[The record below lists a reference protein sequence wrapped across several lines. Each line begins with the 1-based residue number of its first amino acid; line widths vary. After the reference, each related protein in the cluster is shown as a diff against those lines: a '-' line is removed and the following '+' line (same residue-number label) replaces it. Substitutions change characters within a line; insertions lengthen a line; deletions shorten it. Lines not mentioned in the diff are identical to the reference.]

1 MINCGA
7 ALKALRPLMA
17 LRPLRQ
23 RRNNLLFLQ
32 FSVSYQATLGLPV
45 PPASLSSVQG
55 LPQ

>member
-32 FSVSYQATLGLPV
+32 FNVSYPATPALLV
-45 PPASLSSVQG
+45 LPASLSSVQG